1 MKQFA
6 IIGLDTFGKRI
17 LEELIET
24 GSEILIIDKD
34 REVIEYYKDKVTS
47 AFIADALNEEIIR
60 KLIPDTIDA
69 AIIDLGDA
77 VEVSIL
83 VTNYLKKIGV
93 KEIVAKAESNEHG
106 EILTL
111 VGATRV
117 IFPNKEA
124 AKRITPLLLSSFIF
138 TYLPINEDFIIAE
151 VKVPPKYVGKTLIEV
166 NLRREHGLNVIAFR
180 KEDSQDYSLYTPEHI
195 LQEDDVCVI
204 AGREKDITTFAQIV
218 IPENGKGWRNLFRRF
233 FSRFNKPKEEKNGKK
248 TNGG

>member
-34 REVIEYYKDKVTS
+34 RDVIEYYKDKVTS

-111 VGATRV
+111 VGV
-117 IFPNKEA
+117 
-124 AKRITPLLLSSFIF
+124 
-138 TYLPINEDFIIAE
+138 
-151 VKVPPKYVGKTLIEV
+151 
-166 NLRREHGLNVIAFR
+166 
-180 KEDSQDYSLYTPEHI
+180 
-195 LQEDDVCVI
+195 
-204 AGREKDITTFAQIV
+204 
-218 IPENGKGWRNLFRRF
+218 
-233 FSRFNKPKEEKNGKK
+233 
-248 TNGG
+248 